1 MSGIVFSICMHV
13 RKRALA
19 SASAQACVRARALAT
34 WLRARTCY
42 MSLLHATHAR
52 CHMAYTLSRVSDPGL
67 MRAWLL
73 ALLLLVT
80 LGLESWPDARLAP
93 GFALA
98 RDSWLG
104 ILA

>member
-1 MSGIVFSICMHV
+1 
-13 RKRALA
+13 
-19 SASAQACVRARALAT
+19 
-34 WLRARTCY
+34 
-42 MSLLHATHAR
+42 
-52 CHMAYTLSRVSDPGL
+52 MAYTLSRVSDPGL
-67 MRAWLL
+67 IRAWLL

>member
-1 MSGIVFSICMHV
+1 MHARAQACASKRKA
-13 RKRALA
+13 RKRA
-19 SASAQACVRARALAT
+19 CARALAT

-73 ALLLLVT
+73 AFLLLVRS
-80 LGLESWPDARLAP
+80 GSESQPDARLAP

-98 RDSWLG
+98 RDFWRG